1 MIATVVVLYGLKLG
15 AIVTFPDFSGSTCG
29 KVGVYVNVLND
40 HNLNMVSM
48 GFDVKNVRNDFFIAG
63 VFFLSLFFKGQ

>member
-48 GFDVKNVRNDFFIAG
+48 GFDVKNVEE
-63 VFFLSLFFKGQ
+63 

>member
-29 KVGVYVNVLND
+29 KVGVYVNGLND
-40 HNLNMVSM
+40 HNLNMVSI
-48 GFDVKNVRNDFFIAG
+48 GFDVKNIEE
-63 VFFLSLFFKGQ
+63 

>member
-1 MIATVVVLYGLKLG
+1 MIATVVVLSGLKLG

-40 HNLNMVSM
+40 RTGDSV
-48 GFDVKNVRNDFFIAG
+48 G
-63 VFFLSLFFKGQ
+63 

>member
-1 MIATVVVLYGLKLG
+1 MIATVVVLYGLKLS

-40 HNLNMVSM
+40 HNLKVVSM
-48 GFDVKNVRNDFFIAG
+48 GFDVKNVEAGMTFSLLVSYFFCP
-63 VFFLSLFFKGQ
+63 FF